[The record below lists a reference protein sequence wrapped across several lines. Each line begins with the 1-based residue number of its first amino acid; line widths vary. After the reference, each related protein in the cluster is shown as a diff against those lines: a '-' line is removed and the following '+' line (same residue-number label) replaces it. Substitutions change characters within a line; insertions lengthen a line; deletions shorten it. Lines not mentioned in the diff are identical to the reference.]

1 MVRASHRGPEAGLTL
16 LEVLAVL
23 LLLGL
28 VTAAALPLLTVAE
41 ASYADAHRRQEMV
54 RNAQVAAEFLGKS
67 MRAAGTLYEVS
78 DGRLRFDVGSPP
90 VPVEFFLDDATGDLM
105 FRGSSGEPASFLAGP
120 FRSMQVACF
129 DEAGDPVDCRADLPA
144 VRQVDLRLT
153 ARDPDPGAGAPVSD
167 LTVTVRVVLRRDR

>member
-28 VTAAALPLLTVAE
+28 VTAAALPLLAVAE

-54 RNAQVAAEFLGKS
+54 RNAQVAVEFLGRYL
-67 MRAAGTLYEVS
+67 RAAGTLYEVS

-129 DEAGDPVDCRADLPA
+129 DQAGDPVDCRADLPA

>member
-1 MVRASHRGPEAGLTL
+1 MVRASPRVREAGLTL

-54 RNAQVAAEFLGKS
+54 RNLQVAADFLGRHL
-67 MRAAGTLYEVS
+67 RAAGTLWELS

-90 VPVEFFLDDATGDLM
+90 VPVEFFLDDASGDLM
-105 FRGSSGEPASFLAGP
+105 FRGSAAEPASFLAGP
-120 FRSMQVACF
+120 FRSMRVACL
-129 DEAGDPVDCRADLPA
+129 DQLGNPVDCGADLSA
-144 VRQVDLRLT
+144 VRQVELQLT
-153 ARDPDPGAGAPVSD
+153 ARDPDPGGGAPLPD
-167 LTVTVRVVLRRDR
+167 LTVTVWVVLRRDR